1 MRVPIFAEWHY
12 WWVQQLADV
21 DANSEQQETQFF
33 SCTKKV
39 KCCVTSFQRFLESFL
54 TSLNVFETDNRDIF
68 YFSWNMRQKQHLYQ
82 WFQHELGFPFFYLSA
97 KKLNW
102 YKLSKAE
109 LNIVRQ
115 DVTSFVHEENMTC
128 LEIVFIQKSLTNV
141 CTKILCLL
149 EGVEFLWVYNLMIVI
164 DWSNFKDC

>member
-1 MRVPIFAEWHY
+1 
-12 WWVQQLADV
+12 
-21 DANSEQQETQFF
+21 
-33 SCTKKV
+33 
-39 KCCVTSFQRFLESFL
+39 
-54 TSLNVFETDNRDIF
+54 LNVFETDNRDIF
-68 YFSWNMRQKQHLYQ
+68 YFSWNMRLNRQKQYLYQ
-82 WFQHELGFPFFYLSA
+82 WFKHELGFPFFYLSA

-128 LEIVFIQKSLTNV
+128 LEMVFIQKSQTNV

-164 DWSNFKDC
+164 DWSYFKDC